1 LQLSG
6 AGRAG
11 GAARAPS
18 AAAGRGSIPG
28 REAPV
33 PQARNRGDAAA
44 RMPLAVDGTRSPE
57 LSPKSER
64 RELSAV
70 LAARLRELR
79 ARRNLTQDQVAE
91 AIGCHES
98 AVSRWESG
106 SRLPPCTDVL
116 ALAELYGVSVDD
128 LLGRRE
134 QPALPNS
141 ALVDIAL
148 LDRLA
153 TARTTEEFDAM
164 VEARADQAAWLPVP
178 DGALLVP
185 VADAMRRA
193 RQVTDRFPDSRYADR
208 LFRPRG

>member
-1 LQLSG
+1 
-6 AGRAG
+6 
-11 GAARAPS
+11 
-18 AAAGRGSIPG
+18 
-28 REAPV
+28 
-33 PQARNRGDAAA
+33 
-44 RMPLAVDGTRSPE
+44 M
-57 LSPKSER
+57 SPKNER

-116 ALAELYGVSVDD
+116 ALAELYGVSTDD

-134 QPALPNS
+134 QPAMPNT
-141 ALVDIAL
+141 AL
-148 LDRLA
+148 LDQALLSRLA
-153 TARTTEEFDAM
+153 EARTVEEFDAL
-164 VEARADQAAWLPVP
+164 VQERTEQAAWLPVP
-178 DGALLVP
+178 DGAVLVP
-185 VADAMRRA
+185 VPEAMRRA
-193 RQVTDRFPDSRYADR
+193 RAVADRFPQSRFADR

>member
-1 LQLSG
+1 M
-6 AGRAG
+6 R
-11 GAARAPS
+11 
-18 AAAGRGSIPG
+18 
-28 REAPV
+28 V
-33 PQARNRGDAAA
+33 P
-44 RMPLAVDGTRSPE
+44 VDGTRTPR

-64 RELSAV
+64 RELSAI

-79 ARRNLTQDQVAE
+79 ARRNLTQDEVAA

-116 ALAELYGVSVDD
+116 ALAELYGVAVDD

-134 QPALPNS
+134 QPAMPNS
-141 ALVDIAL
+141 ALVDAAL
-148 LDRLA
+148 LVRLEQVSS
-153 TARTTEEFDAM
+153 TAEFDALID
-164 VEARADQAAWLPVP
+164 ASADQAAWLPVP
-178 DGALLVP
+178 DGAVLVP

-193 RQVTDRFPDSRYADR
+193 RRVADRFPDSRYADR